1 MTKFLLKLYI
11 TGRSLRTEH
20 AIANLQRLC
29 ERYLADRYELVIIDV
44 LERPHL
50 AEMDHVLAT
59 PTLIRE
65 LPLPRRRIIGDL
77 SDADRVLEALGL
89 YPDTNGETLV

>member
-29 ERYLADRYELVIIDV
+29 ERHLADRYELVIIDV

-50 AEMDHVLAT
+50 AEMDKVLAT

-89 YPDTNGETLV
+89 YPNTDGEAIL